1 MGLLTQIL
9 TAPLAPVRG
18 FGWVVNQVI
27 EVAEQEAYDTT
38 PVERQLA
45 ELERE
50 LLEGRIDEA
59 EFDRREDELLDRIEA
74 IERARSGAP
83 RGSGPRSRSRDRSRS
98 RKSGRSGRSRSSR
111 HNGDT
116 TSPSAERPGSR
127 PDAS

>member
-18 FGWVVNQVI
+18 FGWVVNRVI

-38 PVERQLA
+38 PIERQLA

-83 RGSGPRSRSRDRSRS
+83 QAQWAEERGQGQEQWAEEQEDREAQEQQAQQ
-98 RKSGRSGRSRSSR
+98 G
-111 HNGDT
+111 HHE
-116 TSPSAERPGSR
+116 PER
-127 PDAS
+127 

>member
-38 PVERQLA
+38 PIERQLA

-83 RGSGPRSRSRDRSRS
+83 QGQCTEGQEQEEQEQQEEQEEQE
-98 RKSGRSGRSRSSR
+98 
-111 HNGDT
+111 
-116 TSPSAERPGSR
+116 EREEQEQQAQQGHHEPER
-127 PDAS
+127 